1 MGVSKRLGSAF
12 YKAQLSAGNRLPQE
26 GKVLITVNE
35 QDHEA
40 VLPTAKKLS
49 ELGFEI
55 LATRGTA
62 KTLSDNGIDV
72 EVVLKH
78 YEGRPSCVDLIKNDE
93 ISLVINTPLGAPAV
107 KDGRQIRMA
116 SVEHGVPFMT
126 TLSGAAA
133 ATAAIEDLKLGHI
146 VEVACL
152 QEIHE
157 EA

>member
-1 MGVSKRLGSAF
+1 MVGDTLQSLGLTDDLEVKYHFVKTPVFPFSKFPGVDPRLSPEMRSTGEVMGVSKRLGSAF

-93 ISLVINTPLGAPAV
+93 ISLVINTPLG
-107 KDGRQIRMA
+107 R
-116 SVEHGVPFMT
+116 
-126 TLSGAAA
+126 SGS
-133 ATAAIEDLKLGHI
+133 
-146 VEVACL
+146 
-152 QEIHE
+152 
-157 EA
+157 